1 MSVFFQD
8 VVFYNIVGPNIA
20 EDYFRLNT
28 RTGWISIHKSLSEN
42 QAIDIYEVRDYSHAE
57 ETGRM
62 SRARTQ

>member
-1 MSVFFQD
+1 M
-8 VVFYNIVGPNIA
+8 FYNIVGPNIA

-42 QAIDIYEVRDYSHAE
+42 QAIDIYEVRDNNYSHAE

-62 SRARTQ
+62 SRALTQ